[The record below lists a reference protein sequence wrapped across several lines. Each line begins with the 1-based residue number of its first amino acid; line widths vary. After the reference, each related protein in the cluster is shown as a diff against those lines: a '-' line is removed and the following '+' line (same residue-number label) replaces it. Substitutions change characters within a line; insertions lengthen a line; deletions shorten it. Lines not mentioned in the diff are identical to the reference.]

1 MRSLASWTAGK
12 WCQLWQPPPLVMFT
26 VAEIPGKGMGLIATR
41 KITKGELVIKERPVV
56 RGRDVFLEGPWQSL
70 KDFIAAEVQDDDKVN
85 LLALHDPDPEGPSE
99 SKMERIYLN
108 NTYGHGLFIES
119 SRMNHSC
126 LPCVEMSMD
135 EGKETEVRSVRDIE
149 QGEEITVSYLKTSLL
164 LLKKERVERLE
175 YWGFLCK
182 CVLCQLDDEESRR
195 NDSERKRVR
204 ETLSLLQHFFQRLS
218 QDSVW
223 DPSNVQ
229 MVLRR
234 LYILGRHCLDILDTR
249 LRGEAE
255 PVVVQLYLFLAALV
269 ELAATPTYSIQLPED
284 PTTGTL
290 MSKARAKAE
299 GLGNVFLQNCNTR
312 EKELDQIRRDF
323 GKSLQRD

>member
-1 MRSLASWTAGK
+1 
-12 WCQLWQPPPLVMFT
+12 
-26 VAEIPGKGMGLIATR
+26 
-41 KITKGELVIKERPVV
+41 
-56 RGRDVFLEGPWQSL
+56 
-70 KDFIAAEVQDDDKVN
+70 
-85 LLALHDPDPEGPSE
+85 
-99 SKMERIYLN
+99 MERIYLN

-149 QGEEITVSYLKTSLL
+149 EGEEITVSYLKTSLL

-175 YWGFLCK
+175 YWGFLCN
-182 CVLCQLDDEESRR
+182 CVLCQLNNEESRR
-195 NDSERKRVR
+195 NDAERKRVR
-204 ETLSLLQHFFQRLS
+204 DTLSLLQHFFQRLS

-299 GLGNVFLQNCNTR
+299 GLGSVFLQNCNTR